1 MQTARTITLPVYG
14 LNVATCGQIIE
25 HRLRSLP
32 GVVRANAS
40 YVSQTVTVTYD
51 EGRTQ
56 EQTLRDLVKD
66 CGFACGQ
73 PMTPSHLLHAAA
85 EEERAGV
92 PVSLARATADD
103 VTTIQAPVRSPSEG
117 AASAAGAASTQAPT
131 QEHAVREH
139 TAHLV
144 MDMGVEHGGP
154 AQRGHGGPGG
164 HGGHGGMTHDMSDP
178 AMAAAMEA
186 DMRTRFFVA
195 LVLTIPIVL
204 YSSLGTS
211 LFRLHLPTPFG
222 IPTNWLL
229 LVLATP
235 VVWWAGWIFHFGAY
249 RALRKRTLDMNVLVS
264 LGVLVAYLFSAF
276 ATLFAPH
283 VETSF
288 DAAAMLVTFVLFGH
302 WMEMR
307 SRRGSSDALN
317 ALLRLAPSQANV
329 IDPDGQVRTVHVE
342 QVRVGDLLLLRPGEK
357 VPVDGKVVEGASAV
371 DESLVT
377 GESLPVAKAPGD
389 EVIGGT
395 INGSGSL
402 RMRATRVGAETALA
416 QIVQLVQTAQNSKA
430 PAQRLAD
437 TAAQYLVLAAVGAGL
452 LTFLVWF
459 FVIHQTALF
468 ALTLAVTAVVI
479 ACPDALGLATPT
491 AVAVGT
497 GLGARHGIL
506 IKNATALEQ
515 ASRIQA
521 MIFDK
526 TGTLTEGK
534 PTVTD
539 VLAFATTA
547 AAGVGAAGVESD
559 SDVTSGADA
568 IPMVEARL
576 LQLTA
581 TAEADSEH
589 PLAHTIVE
597 EAGRRGLNALPYRD
611 FTAIAGGGIQA
622 LVDGRT
628 VLVGTPRLLAGRG
641 ISLRDGDQARMHALQ
656 AEGKTAMV
664 VAVDGR
670 PAGLIAVADQVR
682 PSAREAIAELRA
694 LGIQV
699 ALLTGDNRQTA
710 EAVGRS
716 LAIPA
721 DRVFAEVLPADKA
734 RYVRQLQAEGLFT
747 AMVGDGVNDA
757 PALAQA
763 DLGIAIGAGTG
774 VAIET
779 AEIVLMRSDPL
790 DVLAAIRLSKATVRK
805 MKQNLFWAAI
815 YNVIAIP
822 IAAGILYPV
831 GILLNPAIGA
841 IAMSASSI
849 TVATNAVLLKRVEP
863 HLREEETRD
872 VQNVQGAQEAGEVPQ
887 DAQDARETRRDAPPG
902 ETPESR

>member
-1 MQTARTITLPVYG
+1 MKTITLPVYG
-14 LNVATCGQIIE
+14 LNDATCGQIIE
-25 HRLRSLP
+25 RRLGALP
-32 GVVRANAS
+32 GVTRADAS
-40 YVSQTVTVTYD
+40 YVTQTVTIAYD
-51 EGRTQ
+51 ERHNS
-56 EQTLRDLVKD
+56 EEALRAQVTD
-66 CGFACGQ
+66 CGFACGE
-73 PMTPSHLLHAAA
+73 PMTAAHMLHASAQRQRETAPAEHNMAA
-85 EEERAGV
+85 HA
-92 PVSLARATADD
+92 AHTATAH
-103 VTTIQAPVRSPSEG
+103 APAAAPMPDEAGAQHIHHDEPRQPTAHSTPEHADMAHAAVAPPPAEHAGMEHGATVHAGMEHG
-117 AASAAGAASTQAPT
+117 AATHATAA
-131 QEHAVREH
+131 
-139 TAHLV
+139 
-144 MDMGVEHGGP
+144 D
-154 AQRGHGGPGG
+154 
-164 HGGHGGMTHDMSDP
+164 HGGMAHDMSDP
-178 AMAAAMEA
+178 AMARAMEA
-186 DMRTRFFVA
+186 DIRMRFFVA
-195 LVLTIPIVL
+195 LILTIPIVL
-204 YSSLGTS
+204 YSPLGETVFH
-211 LFRLHLPTPFG
+211 LRLPAPFG
-222 IPTNWLL
+222 VSANWTL

-235 VVWWAGWIFHFGAY
+235 VVWWCGWMFHAGAW
-249 RALRKRTLDMNVLVS
+249 RALRNRSLDMNVLVS

-276 ATLFAPH
+276 ATFFAPQ
-283 VETSF
+283 VETSY

-317 ALLRLAPSQANV
+317 ALLRLAPAQAN
-329 IDPDGQVRTVHVE
+329 IIGPDGQARAVPVE
-342 QVRVGDLLLLRPGEK
+342 DVRVGDLLLLRPGEK
-357 VPVDGKVVEGASAV
+357 VPVDGAVVEGTTAI
-371 DESLVT
+371 DESMVT
-377 GESLPVAKAPGD
+377 GESLPVAKRAGD

-395 INGSGSL
+395 VNGSGSL
-402 RMRATRVGAETALA
+402 RVRATRVGAETALA

-437 TAAQYLVLAAVGAGL
+437 RAAQYLVLGAVGAGL

-459 FVIHQTALF
+459 FIIHATALF
-468 ALTLAVTAVVI
+468 AITLAVTAVVI

-521 MIFDK
+521 IIFDK

-539 VLAFATTA
+539 TLVLPAGA
-547 AAGVGAAGVESD
+547 AAGLD
-559 SDVTSGADA
+559 D
-568 IPMVEARL
+568 ARL
-576 LQLTA
+576 LRIAA

-589 PLAHTIVE
+589 PLARTIVE
-597 EAGRRGLNALPYRD
+597 EAARRGQETLPYRD

-622 LVDGRT
+622 TVDGQR
-628 VLVGTPRLLAGRG
+628 VVIGTPHLLAEHGV
-641 ISLRDGDQARMHALQ
+641 SLTDEDQARMDALQ
-656 AEGKTAMV
+656 TQGKTAML

-670 PAGLIAVADQVR
+670 AAGVIAVADQIR
-682 PSAREAIAELRA
+682 TSARQTIAQLQA
-694 LGIQV
+694 LDIQV
-699 ALLTGDNRQTA
+699 ALLTGDNRRTG
-710 EAVGRS
+710 EAVGHT
-716 LAIPA
+716 LGIPA
-721 DRVFAEVLPADKA
+721 DRVFAEALPSDKA
-734 RYVRQLQAEGLFT
+734 RYVKQLQAEGLFT

-822 IAAGILYPV
+822 VAAGVLYPF

-841 IAMSASSI
+841 LAMSASSI

-863 HLREEETRD
+863 ELRAAEAE
-872 VQNVQGAQEAGEVPQ
+872 GHAAAAQSHTA
-887 DAQDARETRRDAPPG
+887 AAA
-902 ETPESR
+902 